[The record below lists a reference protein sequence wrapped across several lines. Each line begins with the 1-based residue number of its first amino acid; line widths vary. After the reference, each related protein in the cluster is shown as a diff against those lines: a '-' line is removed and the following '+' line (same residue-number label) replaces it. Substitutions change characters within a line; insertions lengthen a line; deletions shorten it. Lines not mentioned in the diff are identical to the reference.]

1 MTNSI
6 VSVSSESNQSSPFD
20 SIRGYR
26 VDGSEFWTARELMRF
41 LGYTRWDNFK
51 PTVDQAIEN
60 LELAGNNTTDHI
72 LFKEGLGTLASLANP
87 KSTLDYELSRL
98 ACYHVALACNGK
110 GKPMVAMAKQYFA
123 MQTRKQEIAESAA
136 PIVVE
141 RQLPPQRDAID
152 YANAAIQVSSLPD
165 SRLKR
170 LLDARLVAE
179 LSIDV
184 VNQKQIAPSE
194 PVKNYTTATVR
205 AAMLGYSANQI
216 GNGSSLGK
224 FIKAEI
230 TPDFSDW
237 QGQFNVVHYE
247 VCSALDSR
255 IHAYF
260 LTRSL

>member
-1 MTNSI
+1 MGTVREDGLVNITALSTAYRNKTKKRKDPQCWLATKEAKESI
-6 VSVSSESNQSSPFD
+6 AYLVSSTGIPVDELVQVKEGGNGGGTWVHPDLAEIFAQWCSVEYRFAVVQLIRVAKENTRVVSV
-20 SIRGYR
+20 
-26 VDGSEFWTARELMRF
+26 V
-41 LGYTRWDNFK
+41 
-51 PTVDQAIEN
+51 PT
-60 LELAGNNTTDHI
+60 L
-72 LFKEGLGTLASLANP
+72 
-87 KSTLDYELSRL
+87 
-98 ACYHVALACNGK
+98 
-110 GKPMVAMAKQYFA
+110 
-123 MQTRKQEIAESAA
+123 
-136 PIVVE
+136 
-141 RQLPPQRDAID
+141 PQRDAID

-179 LSIDV
+179 LSIDI

-205 AAMLGYSANQI
+205 AAMLGYSVNQI

-237 QGQFNVVHYE
+237 QGQFYVAHYE
-247 VCSALDSR
+247 VCDALDSR